1 MLYRPLVGPLF
12 NQGIT
17 SAKKGSVGIFGV
29 PSGKWVMQGSV
40 RKPVFCLAA
49 PPHEQTPN
57 FFSGTTLLCSSW
69 SGVPKRA
76 LGNGRQ
82 WPFWH
87 LGRRLGCVEGLRS
100 LRAKGLLDQGCVV
113 AQLWQCLQ
121 YGAWLSPC
129 NQHVVH
135 NASSH
140 LELPLGKPFSTVC
153 MCVRSHPHL
162 LLPSPVVLLPSP
174 VVLRGLLWSVSPGGP
189 GMGLLLRVQGVGS
202 LH

>member
-1 MLYRPLVGPLF
+1 MYHRGNGSCRDPSGNPFFALQRPLTNKHQISFREQHCFAVAG
-12 NQGIT
+12 
-17 SAKKGSVGIFGV
+17 
-29 PSGKWVMQGSV
+29 
-40 RKPVFCLAA
+40 RECLSERLEMA
-49 PPHEQTPN
+49 
-57 FFSGTTLLCSSW
+57 
-69 SGVPKRA
+69 
-76 LGNGRQ
+76 GNG
-82 WPFWH
+82 PFGIWE
-87 LGRRLGCVEGLRS
+87 GGWVASGGLRS